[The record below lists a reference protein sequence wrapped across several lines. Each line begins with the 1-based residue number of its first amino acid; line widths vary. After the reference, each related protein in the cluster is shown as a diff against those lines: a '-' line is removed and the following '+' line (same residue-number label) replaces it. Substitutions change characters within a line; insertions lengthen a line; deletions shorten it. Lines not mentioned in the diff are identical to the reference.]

1 VLPDLYALT
10 PIEEFPARTLT
21 LVNDLIGC
29 DKSDYAEV
37 DTARGEF
44 HVLVLPEP
52 SQLRAL
58 SDARSAYM
66 HQHPTLRHFLRSDDP
81 APRLISDFLRPKE
94 FHRLGLYGEFFRP
107 LGVEDQLTVSV
118 ASRSSGRPAAISAHR
133 GRQGF
138 DDDDRSLFDSLRPH
152 LMAARDNA
160 IRFSAALSGRS
171 RSSEATAGDALG
183 RLTERQLGIL
193 AQLATGSTN
202 NQIAKALDISAG
214 TVRKHLE
221 HILQRLD
228 VPTRTAAAV
237 CYINGRE
244 ALSDPA
250 WTATLSAPL
259 DTN

>member
-1 VLPDLYALT
+1 MLPDLYALT
-10 PIEEFPARTLT
+10 PIEEFPARTLA

-37 DTARGEF
+37 DTTRAEF

-94 FHRLGLYGEFFRP
+94 FHRLGLYAEFFRP

-133 GRQGF
+133 GLRGF
-138 DDDDRSLFDSLRPH
+138 DDEDRSLFESLRPH
-152 LMAARDNA
+152 LTAARENA
-160 IRFSAALSGRS
+160 IRFSAALSTPS
-171 RSSEATAGDALG
+171 RPAERTAKDALA

-202 NQIAKALDISAG
+202 NQIANALDISAG

-221 HILQRLD
+221 HILQRLS

-237 CYINGRE
+237 CYINGTQS
-244 ALSDPA
+244 LPDPT
-250 WTATLSAPL
+250 WTATLSSPL
-259 DTN
+259 TS